1 MNLYFSEASSLTMK
15 TEDVVINLQED
26 NRITLNCTYN
36 KDNTEVIANRYIKW
50 KKLIDGAF
58 KDVAIFSPPGG
69 PAPFIKTEMENLY
82 KNRTELIGPNISFSA
97 VMIIKDLLCTDEG
110 TYKCWIEYYVGTS
123 SSQKNVSSVV
133 KFKSKYTHLSNPA
146 KLNPCMYLGFN

>member
-36 KDNTEVIANRYIKW
+36 KDNTEVISDRYIKW

-58 KDVAIFSPPGG
+58 EDVAIFSPPSG
-69 PAPFIKTEMENLY
+69 PTPFIITEMKNLY
-82 KNRTELIGPNISFSA
+82 ENRTELIGPNISLSA

-110 TYKCWIEYYVGTS
+110 TYKCWIEYYVGS
-123 SSQKNVSSVV
+123 
-133 KFKSKYTHLSNPA
+133 
-146 KLNPCMYLGFN
+146 

>member
-1 MNLYFSEASSLTMK
+1 MK

-36 KDNTEVIANRYIKW
+36 KDNNEVIANRYIKW

-69 PAPFIKTEMENLY
+69 PTPFIKKEMENLY

-110 TYKCWIEYYVGTS
+110 TYKCWIEYYVGNS
-123 SSQKNVSSVV
+123 NIQEEDSSVV
-133 KFKSKYTHLSNPA
+133 KFNSKYTHLH
-146 KLNPCMYLGFN
+146 MYLPPPN